1 VPDCGAAEISAAL
14 DAAAAAQPAW
24 AARPPA
30 QRAAT
35 LRAWAQL
42 LRDNGADLAAIMTA
56 EQGKPLSEASAEVTS
71 CADYLA
77 WFADEAYRSY
87 GNTIPQPAPG
97 HLGIELW
104 QPLGVAV
111 AITPWNFPASMLA
124 RKAGAALAAG
134 CALVAKP
141 SELTPLSALAFAAV
155 GERAGLPAGLLSVV
169 PSSDA
174 DGIGRAMIAHP
185 ATRKLSFTGSTRV
198 GKHLQAACGARLLR
212 TSMELGGNAPFI
224 VLPGADVEAAATS
237 AVAAKFRN
245 AGQTCISPNRFYVH
259 DSLYDTFR
267 EAMLKRVKALRL
279 GPGDVAGVTMGPLIH
294 EAAAA
299 KVARHVADAV
309 ARGARVLCG
318 GQVDPA
324 LGRAFFQ
331 PTLLADVPTD
341 AALCCEE
348 TFGPVAALV
357 RVHSAAEAV
366 AAANGVTA
374 GLAAYVFGGEAGELF
389 RTAEA
394 VQAGM
399 VGVNSHLVST
409 VAAPFGGVR
418 DSGQGKEGSSHGM
431 REYMEARLSLC
442 QLAEHV
448 YLRLTRSFPV
458 LRSSSTWPS
467 SGEAPAACGCVN
479 GRNARAMT
487 CQPTFAPV
495 HFLRGGKKRKALP
508 RQRRHSRAPPLRR
521 PVAGHRAH
529 RDRYRLQRPRVAMS
543 SAVAPFAAHLACA
556 RAGGAVPTISR
567 AGAPPRLV
575 ARGARPAL
583 RVRGPAAAQLRS
595 RHDVAPPYSA
605 GHVQRGRTAAALA
618 VGAAPLESD
627 SDPAAVITSGDTS
640 LVADVVAGVSV
651 AFITVPQARWIKE
664 I

>member
-1 VPDCGAAEISAAL
+1 LA
-14 DAAAAAQPAW
+14 DAVS
-24 AARPPA
+24 R
-30 QRAAT
+30 
-35 LRAWAQL
+35 
-42 LRDNGADLAAIMTA
+42 
-56 EQGKPLSEASAEVTS
+56 
-71 CADYLA
+71 
-77 WFADEAYRSY
+77 
-87 GNTIPQPAPG
+87 
-97 HLGIELW
+97 
-104 QPLGVAV
+104 
-111 AITPWNFPASMLA
+111 
-124 RKAGAALAAG
+124 
-134 CALVAKP
+134 
-141 SELTPLSALAFAAV
+141 
-155 GERAGLPAGLLSVV
+155 
-169 PSSDA
+169 
-174 DGIGRAMIAHP
+174 
-185 ATRKLSFTGSTRV
+185 
-198 GKHLQAACGARLLR
+198 GARL
-212 TSMELGGNAPFI
+212 
-224 VLPGADVEAAATS
+224 
-237 AVAAKFRN
+237 
-245 AGQTCISPNRFYVH
+245 
-259 DSLYDTFR
+259 
-267 EAMLKRVKALRL
+267 
-279 GPGDVAGVTMGPLIH
+279 
-294 EAAAA
+294 
-299 KVARHVADAV
+299 
-309 ARGARVLCG
+309 LCG

-324 LGRAFFQ
+324 LGRGFFQ

-556 RAGGAVPTISR
+556 HAGGAVPTISR

-605 GHVQRGRTAAALA
+605 RHVQRGRTAAALA